1 MTTYK
6 IINITKGITVKENV
20 TAEQC
25 KEWIFNKLSKNN
37 FKESVLWNYVIGNSD
52 NAGLIPVRKD
62 MVIN

>member
-6 IINITKGITVKENV
+6 IINETKGITVKENV

-25 KEWIFNKLSKNN
+25 KEWIYNKLSKNN
-37 FKESVLWNYVIGNSD
+37 FKESVLWDYVIGNSD
-52 NAGLIPVRKD
+52 NTELIPVRKD

>member
-6 IINITKGITVKENV
+6 IINETKGITVKENV

-37 FKESVLWNYVIGNSD
+37 FKESVLWDYVIGNSD
-52 NAGLIPVRKD
+52 NTELIPVRKD